1 MSEPGARQRVFQTRG
16 YSHNGQPLVFTGQ
29 NSLAH
34 STNAAAAVPC
44 SSNQA
49 KEMIEERR
57 QGKTLGRNQR
67 LSCSLPS
74 GGKTSATGH
83 RD

>member
-1 MSEPGARQRVFQTRG
+1 MSEPGARQRVVQARG

-29 NSLAH
+29 NSLAR
-34 STNAAAAVPC
+34 SANAAATVPC
-44 SSNQA
+44 SSNRA

-67 LSCSLPS
+67 LSRSLPS
-74 GGKTSATGH
+74 GRKISATGH